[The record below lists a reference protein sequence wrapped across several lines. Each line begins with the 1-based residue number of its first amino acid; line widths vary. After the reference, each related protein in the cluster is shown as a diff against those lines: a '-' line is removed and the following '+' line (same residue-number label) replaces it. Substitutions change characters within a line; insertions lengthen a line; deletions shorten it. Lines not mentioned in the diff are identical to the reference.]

1 MNYQQTLDWLFQQ
14 LASFQRSG
22 QSAYKEDITNISLV
36 CEKLDNPHLNFP
48 SVHIAGTNGKGSC
61 THMLASILQ
70 EAGYKVGIYTSPHLK
85 DFRERIKINGA
96 MISES
101 EVVSFVSKY
110 KDDFVEIG
118 LSFFEMTTAL
128 AFEHFSKNKVDLA
141 IIETGLGG
149 RLDATNIIQP
159 MISVITNVALDHQN
173 LLGDTIEEIAFEKA
187 GIIKPKTPVILGLCK
202 NTVRKVVED
211 RAEELQAPLYLAPQ
225 VANYPSDLK
234 GKCQEQNKATVI
246 ELVHQLRAL
255 DWELSEA
262 SIYDGFMKVVQ
273 NTGLRG
279 RWETISNLPWVIC
292 DTGHNPEAI
301 ELIVEQLLEQEYSR
315 LIIVLGMV
323 GDKDV
328 NTVLKLLPKEA
339 SYFFCQPSIPRAL
352 SAELL
357 QEKASEYELH
367 GSSCESPLE
376 ALEKAKQLANQAD
389 LIFVGG
395 STFVVADI
403 L

>member
-70 EAGYKVGIYTSPHLK
+70 ETGYKVGIYTSPHLK

-101 EVVSFVSKY
+101 EVVSFVSQY

>member
-339 SYFFCQPSIPRAL
+339 SYFFCQPSVPRAL

>member
-101 EVVSFVSKY
+101 EVVSFVSQY

-128 AFEHFSKNKVDLA
+128 AFEHFSKNTVDIA

-225 VANYPSDLK
+225 VVNYPSDLK

-262 SIYDGFMKVVQ
+262 SIYDGFMQVVQ

-301 ELIVEQLLEQEYSR
+301 ELIVEQLLEQEYFR

-339 SYFFCQPSIPRAL
+339 SYFFCQPSVPRAL

-357 QEKASEYELH
+357 QEKAREYELH

-376 ALEKAKQLANQAD
+376 ALEKAKQLANEAD

>member
-96 MISES
+96 MISEF
-101 EVVSFVSKY
+101 EVVSFVSQY

-128 AFEHFSKNKVDLA
+128 AFEHFSKNKVDIA

-187 GIIKPKTPVILGLCK
+187 GIIKANTPVVLGLCK
-202 NTVRKVVED
+202 EQVQKVLED
-211 RAEELQAPLYLAPQ
+211 RAEELKAPLYLAPQ

-234 GKCQEQNKATVI
+234 GKCQEQNKATVLEI
-246 ELVHQLRAL
+246 VHQLSAL
-255 DWELSEA
+255 DWEISER
-262 SIYDGFMKVVQ
+262 SICDGFMKVCH

-328 NTVLKLLPKEA
+328 NSVLKLLPKEA

-357 QEKASEYELH
+357 QEKASEYELR
-367 GSSCESPLE
+367 GSSCESPFE
-376 ALEKAKQLANQAD
+376 ALEKAKQLANEGD

-395 STFVVADI
+395 STFVVAEI

>member
-101 EVVSFVSKY
+101 EVVSFVSQY

-128 AFEHFSKNKVDLA
+128 AFEHFSKNTVDIA

-246 ELVHQLRAL
+246 ELVHRLRAL

-339 SYFFCQPSIPRAL
+339 SYVFCQPSIPRAF

-357 QEKASEYELH
+357 QEKASEYELR
-367 GSSCESPLE
+367 GSSCESPFE
-376 ALEKAKQLANQAD
+376 ALEKAKQLANEGD

-395 STFVVADI
+395 STFVVAEI

>member
-48 SVHIAGTNGKGSC
+48 SVHIAGTNGKGSS

-96 MISES
+96 MISEF
-101 EVVSFVSKY
+101 EVVSFVSQY

-128 AFEHFSKNKVDLA
+128 AFEHFSKNKVDIA

-187 GIIKPKTPVILGLCK
+187 GIIKPNTPVILGLCK
-202 NTVRKVVED
+202 NTVQKVVED

-328 NTVLKLLPKEA
+328 NSVLKLLPKEA

-357 QEKASEYELH
+357 QEKASEYELR
-367 GSSCESPLE
+367 GSSCESPFE
-376 ALEKAKQLANQAD
+376 ALEKAKQLANEGD

-395 STFVVADI
+395 STFVVAEI

>member
-101 EVVSFVSKY
+101 EVVSFVSQY

-339 SYFFCQPSIPRAL
+339 SYFFCQPSIPRAF

-357 QEKASEYELH
+357 QEKASEYELR
-367 GSSCESPLE
+367 GSSCESLFE
-376 ALEKAKQLANQAD
+376 ALEKAKQLANEGD

-395 STFVVADI
+395 STFVVAEI

>member
-101 EVVSFVSKY
+101 EVVSFVSQY

-128 AFEHFSKNKVDLA
+128 AFEHFSKNTVDIA

-225 VANYPSDLK
+225 VVNYPSDLK

-262 SIYDGFMKVVQ
+262 SIYDGFMQVVQ

-301 ELIVEQLLEQEYSR
+301 ELIVEQLLEQEYFR

-339 SYFFCQPSIPRAL
+339 SYFFCQPSVPRAL

-357 QEKASEYELH
+357 QEKAREYELR
-367 GSSCESPLE
+367 GSSCESPFE
-376 ALEKAKQLANQAD
+376 ALEKAKQLANEAD